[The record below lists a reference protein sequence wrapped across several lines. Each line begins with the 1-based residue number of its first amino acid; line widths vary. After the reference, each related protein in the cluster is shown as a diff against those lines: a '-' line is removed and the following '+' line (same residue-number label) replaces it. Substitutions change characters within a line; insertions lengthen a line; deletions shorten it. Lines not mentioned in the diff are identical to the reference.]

1 MDTMPGLQAQC
12 QGYRHNDRATNTDTM
27 PVIDTYTYAISG
39 PQSWTQCQGYRHNAR
54 ATDTDTVPAR
64 VTNTD
69 TISGLQLW
77 TQC

>member
-1 MDTMPGLQAQC
+1 MK
-12 QGYRHNDRATNTDTM
+12 
-27 PVIDTYTYAISG
+27 AIN
-39 PQSWTQCQGYRHNAR
+39 NAK

-77 TQC
+77 TQCQGYRHNARATDTGLQTQ